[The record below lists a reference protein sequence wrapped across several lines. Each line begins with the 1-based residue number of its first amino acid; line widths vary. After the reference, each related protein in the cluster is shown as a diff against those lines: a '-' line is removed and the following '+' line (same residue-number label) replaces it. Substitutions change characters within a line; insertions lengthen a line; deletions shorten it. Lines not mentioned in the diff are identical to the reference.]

1 MSDQRERE
9 SHAVRRVR
17 LDAKAASLGLGGT
30 PTRVSRYPKGY
41 RKTLLARVI
50 GMFYNPVS
58 SNLRPSAGE
67 ARVLSITA
75 KRQLMLSNNVCSLD
89 FSIKIK

>member
-1 MSDQRERE
+1 M
-9 SHAVRRVR
+9 
-17 LDAKAASLGLGGT
+17 ASEKSSYKNFVPIT
-30 PTRVSRYPKGY
+30 
-41 RKTLLARVI
+41 RVI